1 MLLHYRYQNE
11 QLLSPEER
19 DVQPDELRTNWQ
31 PSLRGILSRCH
42 INPSPQHR
50 INPRVCNNLLDAW
63 FPLHCSSKA
72 TSPPLC
78 NRQTLVWR
86 SNLTIILSDATLHRF
101 SYGKNGVGTCRNA
114 RAHRH
119 TSMWAEFSEPRI
131 RLTSQVCNAA
141 SLLQHRNAPSLAA
154 MAATG
159 SFLPRLPSHL
169 SSTYI
174 LHSLSSENIPESDIS
189 SFLHHWKSMTQ
200 GWDAVEG
207 RSYSL
212 EPLILLFWSTQDLS
226 LDLCL
231 LYIFILSERKSTRYW
246 TSLIWEGRYTLDTL
260 PPFAELDFTPPPRSV
275 STNRCILCPISI
287 SLIYSDP
294 KISIWS

>member
-1 MLLHYRYQNE
+1 MLLHYRYSNE

-31 PSLRGILSRCH
+31 PSLRGILSWCH
-42 INPSPQHR
+42 INLSPQHR

-86 SNLTIILSDATLHRF
+86 SNRTIILSDATLHRF
-101 SYGKNGVGTCRNA
+101 SYGKNGVGTCGSA
-114 RAHRH
+114 RALKH
-119 TSMWAEFSEPRI
+119 TSMGTELSEPRI

-154 MAATG
+154 MPATG
-159 SFLPRLPSHL
+159 SFLPRSPSHL

-174 LHSLSSENIPESDIS
+174 LHPFSAVNLLSSDIS
-189 SFLHHWKSMTQ
+189 CFLHHWKSMTQ

-207 RSYSL
+207 RRLQSGAPY
-212 EPLILLFWSTQDLS
+212 PIILIL
-226 LDLCL
+226 
-231 LYIFILSERKSTRYW
+231 
-246 TSLIWEGRYTLDTL
+246 
-260 PPFAELDFTPPPRSV
+260 V
-275 STNRCILCPISI
+275 
-287 SLIYSDP
+287 
-294 KISIWS
+294 